1 MKIFHLK
8 ETKFLILVV
17 TNSVEMNSLKGAV
30 VETER
35 LLVKEV
41 QYQNP
46 EQVTPVV
53 QLELRQV
60 GQVNQQESLLP
71 LPQPPEKS

>member
-60 GQVNQQESLLP
+60 GQVNQEESLLP